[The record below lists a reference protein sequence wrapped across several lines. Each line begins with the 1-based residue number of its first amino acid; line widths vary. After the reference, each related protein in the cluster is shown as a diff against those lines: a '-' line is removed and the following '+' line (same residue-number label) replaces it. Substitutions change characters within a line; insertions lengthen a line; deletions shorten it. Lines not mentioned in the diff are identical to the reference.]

1 METQAKQELCEKMN
15 VELQKA
21 KQESE
26 TYLQVIMD
34 MKNKQANEMDQVQN
48 MHTELMNA
56 KQSLSIEKKLFEEKQ
71 IEFE

>member
-1 METQAKQELCEKMN
+1 MN